1 MVYSQTGEAAV
12 IGAGRKSLAADR
24 VTRLLER
31 LAYQISSARNSHKE
45 EAVHDLRVAIRR
57 LMQALAVFKPQLA
70 SKELKKIRR
79 SLKDT
84 MALAGEVRDCDI
96 VLRHLPDFRSPGAA
110 ALKEKF
116 QVRRKVAER
125 ALLSALS
132 RWVARGTSSKWR
144 ERLEIAG
151 FESPDD
157 SALRKLPHLA
167 KSFFKCG
174 SRAADAEASAKDLHQ
189 FRIAAKELRYTL
201 ELFSPLYGPA
211 MRDRQDR
218 IQAVQN
224 LLGRINDLHTVRRL
238 VSQAGGHPKIEAA
251 LKKRQRR
258 KTQEFRRLWTSEFS
272 TPGTAKKWISA
283 LRWAPRK
290 PMARVALASNKAGV
304 AQA

>member
-1 MVYSQTGEAAV
+1 M

-31 LAYQISSARNSHKE
+31 LAYQISSARHSRGE

-57 LMQALAVFKPQLA
+57 LLQALAVFKPQLA

-84 MALAGEVRDCDI
+84 MALAGEVRDCDV
-96 VLRHLPDFRSPGAA
+96 VLRCLPDFRSPGAA
-110 ALKEKF
+110 ALREKF
-116 QVRRKVAER
+116 QVRRKAAER

-132 RWVARGTSSKWR
+132 RWLARGTSSKWR
-144 ERLEIAG
+144 EKLEIAG

-157 SALRKLPHLA
+157 STLRKLPRLA

-174 SRAADAEASAKDLHQ
+174 SRAADPEASAKDLHQ

-201 ELFSPLYGPA
+201 ELFAPLYGPA

-218 IQAVQN
+218 IQALQS

-238 VSQAGGHPKIEAA
+238 VSQAGGHAKIEAA

-258 KTQEFRRLWTSEFS
+258 KTQEFRRLWTAEFS
-272 TPGTAKKWISA
+272 APATAKRWINA

-290 PMARVALASNKAGV
+290 PMARVAV
-304 AQA
+304 ALRPAAEA